1 MSNVLSGLNPSGV
14 FHFFEEICGIPHGS
28 GNVKAISDYCVA
40 FAKERGLEVYQ
51 DEVYNVI
58 IKKPASPG
66 METAPGVILQGHL
79 DMVCEKNADVD
90 FDFEKDGLRLA
101 VDGDDIHAQGTTLGG
116 DDGIAVAMGLA
127 ILDDDSIPHPPLEVL
142 FTTEEETGMD
152 GAQNLDCS
160 KLNAQYMI
168 NIDSEEEGVITAGCA
183 GGLKSHAVIPAQ
195 WMEYSGT
202 EYAVEISGLLGGH
215 SGTEIHLGRANA
227 NKLMGR
233 LLFALSKDVEF
244 ALVHIQGG
252 AKDNAIARD
261 AKAVVVIPQDQ
272 CHKAEEIVNAC
283 AADFQN
289 EYRACDPKVTV
300 SFSKKETYKG
310 RALTFSSAQK
320 VIYLLLN
327 TPYGV
332 QSMSA
337 ELPGLVESS
346 LNLGVV
352 TMDQDSVTLTWAVR
366 SSVSSRKWLIN
377 DQLMYMTEML
387 GGTYTYGGDYPA
399 WAYRSKS
406 LLRDLAV
413 DTYEEMFGKK
423 PQVCTIHAGLE
434 CGLFAEKMPQED
446 MISIGPDI
454 KDIHTPGERL
464 SISSTKRTFDYV
476 CRMLKSFGRLSQ

>member
-1 MSNVLSGLNPSGV
+1 MSNVLNGLEPSGV
-14 FHFFEEICGIPHGS
+14 FRFFEEICRIPHGS

-51 DEVYNVI
+51 DDVYNVI

-66 METAPGVILQGHL
+66 MESAPGVILQGHL

-90 FDFEKDGLRLA
+90 FDFEKDSLRLA

-160 KLNAQYMI
+160 KLSAKYMI

-195 WMEYSGT
+195 WMEYSGVKYT
-202 EYAVEISGLLGGH
+202 LNVSGLLGGH

-233 LLFALSKDVEF
+233 LLFSLSKAAEF
-244 ALVHIQGG
+244 GLVYVQGG

-261 AKAVVVIPQDQ
+261 ADAVVVIPQDQ
-272 CHKAEEIVNAC
+272 CGQAEKVINAC
-283 AADFQN
+283 AADFKN
-289 EYRACDPKVTV
+289 EYRACDPNVTV
-300 SFSKKETYKG
+300 NFEKKEAYEG
-310 RALTFSSAQK
+310 EAFTFSAAQK

-332 QSMSA
+332 QTMSA

-346 LNLGVV
+346 LNLGAV
-352 TMDQDSVTLTWAVR
+352 TMDHESVTLTWAVR
-366 SSVSSRKWLIN
+366 SSVSSRKWLMN
-377 DQLMYMTEML
+377 DRLMYMTEML

-399 WAYRSKS
+399 WAYRSQS
-406 LLRDLAV
+406 PLRDLAV
-413 DTYEEMFGKK
+413 DTYEAMFGKK
-423 PQVCTIHAGLE
+423 PQVCTVHAGLE

-464 SISSTKRTFDYV
+464 SISSTKRTFDYI
-476 CRMLKSFGRLSQ
+476 CQMLKSFGRLEK

>member
-1 MSNVLSGLNPSGV
+1 MSNVLKGLEPGGV
-14 FHFFEEICGIPHGS
+14 FKFFEDICAIPHGS
-28 GNVKAISDYCVA
+28 GNVKGLSDYCVA
-40 FAKERGLEVYQ
+40 FAKERGLEVFQ
-51 DEVYNVI
+51 DEAWNVI
-58 IKKPASPG
+58 IKKSASPG
-66 METAPGVILQGHL
+66 MENAPGVIIQGHL

-101 VDGDDIHAQGTTLGG
+101 VDGDEVHAQGTTLGG

-127 ILDDDSIPHPPLEVL
+127 ILDDPALVHPPLEIL

-152 GAQNLDCS
+152 GAQYLDCS
-160 KLNAQYMI
+160 RLSAKYLI

-183 GGLKSHAVIPAQ
+183 GGLKSHATLPVQ
-195 WMEYSGT
+195 WMAFEGT
-202 EYAVEISGLLGGH
+202 ECRLDVSGLLGGH

-233 LLFALSKDVEF
+233 LLFGLNKEIDF
-244 ALVHIQGG
+244 GLVYVQGG
-252 AKDNAIARD
+252 AKDNAIARE
-261 AKAVVVIPQDQ
+261 AKAKLVIPQDQ
-272 CHKAEEIVNAC
+272 LGRAKEIIDAC
-283 AADFQN
+283 AQDIKN
-289 EYRACDPKVTV
+289 EYRTADPGVCIAFT
-300 SFSKKETYKG
+300 EGAAYEG
-310 RALTFSSAQK
+310 DAMTFASAQK

-352 TMDQDSVTLTWAVR
+352 TMDEESVTLTWALR

-399 WAYRSKS
+399 WAYRSQS
-406 LLRDLAV
+406 QLRDLAV
-413 DTYEEMFGKK
+413 ETYEDMFGKK

-434 CGLFAEKMPQED
+434 CGLFAEKMPQAD

-464 SISSTKRTFDYV
+464 SISSTKRTYEYV
-476 CRMLKSFGRLSQ
+476 CQMLKSFGRLEQ